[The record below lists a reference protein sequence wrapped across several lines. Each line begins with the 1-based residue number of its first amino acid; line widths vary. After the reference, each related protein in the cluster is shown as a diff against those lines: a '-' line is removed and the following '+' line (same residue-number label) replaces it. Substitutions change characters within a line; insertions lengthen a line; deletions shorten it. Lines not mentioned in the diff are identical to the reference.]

1 MTASVVG
8 AASPAL
14 FVTVM
19 ETFPVYPDPPLIT
32 LTEEILP
39 PAHMFRVAT
48 AISSPLA
55 YRSPPEI
62 AMVASVFPFTVVSK

>member
-14 FVTVM
+14 FVITT
-19 ETFPVYPDPPLIT
+19 ETFPVYPEPPLIT
-32 LTEEILP
+32 LTDEILP
-39 PAHMFRVAT
+39 PAPMFRVAT
-48 AISSPLA
+48 AISSPFA

-62 AMVASVFPFTVVSK
+62 AIVASVFPFTVVSK